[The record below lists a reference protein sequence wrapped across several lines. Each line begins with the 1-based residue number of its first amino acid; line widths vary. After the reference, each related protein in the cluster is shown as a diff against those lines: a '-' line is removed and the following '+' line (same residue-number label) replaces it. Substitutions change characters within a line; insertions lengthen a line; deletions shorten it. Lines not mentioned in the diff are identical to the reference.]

1 MDNYNPLMSLEELN
15 QLPHDV
21 LARLA
26 YAMSVSAVG
35 QQYFMKSKNIQ
46 QDYVAWRNV
55 MQSMYEKMPSWLEAW
70 EYIEKRTEALQ
81 RNKKQITIDLTKM
94 NPN

>member
-1 MDNYNPLMSLEELN
+1 MDNNNPIMSLEELN

-26 YAMSVSAVG
+26 YAMNVSAIG
-35 QQYFMKSKNIQ
+35 QQYFMKSKNIH

-55 MQSMYEKMPSWLEAW
+55 MQSMFEKMPSWLEAW
-70 EYIEKRTEALQ
+70 EYIEKRTETKQ
-81 RNKKQITIDLTKM
+81 IKRNQITIQLTQI